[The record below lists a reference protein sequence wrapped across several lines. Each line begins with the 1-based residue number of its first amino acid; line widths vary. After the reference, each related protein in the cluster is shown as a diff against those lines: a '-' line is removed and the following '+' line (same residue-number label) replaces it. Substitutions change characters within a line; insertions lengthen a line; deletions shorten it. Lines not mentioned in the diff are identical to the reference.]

1 MRFDIRHQIPQAFPH
16 VIAGAQVMHIAKGPL
31 DGVGARTIGRQ
42 KEQLKARVICE
53 PLFDG
58 YRLMDLVV
66 IRGVAEFYKE
76 SQLWQP
82 IVGMG

>member
-1 MRFDIRHQIPQAFPH
+1 MHLERRVDISHQISEACTRLM
-16 VIAGAQVMHIAKGPL
+16 AGAQVMHIAKGPL

-58 YRLMDLVV
+58 YRFMEGALRNSYGGFLPC
-66 IRGVAEFYKE
+66 
-76 SQLWQP
+76 L
-82 IVGMG
+82 